1 MNMALL
7 VGSKAPEFIL
17 FDTEK
22 KPRLLSEFRGKNV
35 VLAFFP
41 GAFTGVCTKE
51 LCTFRDAMSNF
62 NNLNA
67 QVVGVSV
74 DSPFAN
80 KAFAGQNN
88 LQFPLLSDYSR
99 EVSKQYGGVHEDFAG
114 MKGYSASKRAVF
126 IVDAYGNVKYAWVSE
141 NPGVEPD
148 YEAVTQALK

>member
-1 MNMALL
+1 MSIN
-7 VGSKAPEFIL
+7 VGIKAPEFTL

-22 KPRLLSEFRGKNV
+22 KSRSLSEFRGKNV

-62 NNLNA
+62 NNLHA

-80 KAFAGQNN
+80 KAFAAQNN

-99 EVSKQYGGVHEDFAG
+99 EVIKLYCGVHEDFAG
-114 MKGYSASKRAVF
+114 LKGYSAAKRAVY
-126 IVDAYGNVKYAWVSE
+126 IVDGAGNVKYVWVSE

-148 YEAVTQALK
+148 YNAVTQALK